1 MNGPNNFQFL
11 CIAEPQRALAAS
23 LTEGNIK
30 HFQYALKWGAD
41 PNVRDDR
48 TGFTIFEQACQKK
61 GSAEF
66 VLECQKNGADVHTQN
81 DNGKWPIHFA
91 TSSQDPHNIRALLS
105 RSAINLDVPYQDRTA
120 LHMLFEVIDEQNW
133 KNVFECI
140 KVLLENGADFNIPN
154 NDNRTPLGVFVK
166 NSKNWKAKSEF
177 WRKDI
182 LEYVLKNTNVD
193 VDTFRKAE
201 LRNKIKELFPD
212 TIIPS
217 YTMETNLAVLVS
229 MLKSHKDAKFA
240 VAYEQYKEKNK
251 NDTKAWKDAMNEL
264 VTAAVFSGTLVSV
277 KKLVEDD
284 FVFDSDSILPELL
297 ARSCNYGN
305 SDILMYLLSKLG
317 HMETDVKQI
326 NKEPLLSLVIKEMN
340 ILKNKDKC
348 PYFKCLKCLLD
359 DSRIEIDKTDEKG
372 FIALHYAV
380 KYKVDAAV
388 DLLLK
393 NSAYI
398 GKQNMFKELPICE
411 MSPEVLQNYLDSCI
425 TANEKRPGDDDYEIN
440 IDFSCLVPPEHKKN
454 YTGNKSVSMNSFA
467 DEMLPVLYMAKSTDL
482 KHLLK
487 HPVISSFV
495 LIKWLRLS
503 LYFYINFVICTLF
516 FLSFTWYVVGCYGQ
530 DDVDRFLKESL
541 RWFSLLGVT
550 YMALRELGQMVL
562 HRRIYFKSLEN
573 WMEIILILASY
584 IVLLKEDFES
594 EMRQVI
600 SAIVILL
607 SAVEFTLLVGTLP
620 ILSISTHMV
629 MLKTVSK
636 NFLKSLILYSI
647 ILISFAFCFYTL
659 FNVSTLKKNQVLSS
673 ETVTNLNEKEEE
685 EDKFNTFSDIR
696 TSLLKTMVMLTG
708 EFEAANIKF
717 DTNSTSYL
725 IFVLFIF
732 FVAIVIFNLMNGL
745 AVSDT
750 AAIKA
755 EAELIGLSQKVD
767 VISKYENALKT
778 TGNYGHLAKSIFSLF
793 PSTFLQLFPEYL
805 PLSYIIVTP
814 NQSNTI
820 LIPRNTSNVE
830 SASRIDVESYLE
842 LLPLDKQ
849 PQEKIK
855 LVIGCCVLP
864 SFSRMDGKILK
875 YAKEV
880 LHSRNRKSQPTEK
893 DQQFEIRFA
902 KMERD
907 IGTIMAYI
915 SDVHKKE

>member
-1 MNGPNNFQFL
+1 MNGPNNVQLL
-11 CIAEPQRALAAS
+11 CIADPQRALAAS
-23 LTEGNIK
+23 LAEGNIK
-30 HFQYALKWGAD
+30 HFQYALNWGAD

-48 TGFTIFEQACQKK
+48 TGFTVFEQTCQKE

-66 VLECQKNGADVHTQN
+66 ILECLKNGANVQMQN
-81 DNGKWPIHFA
+81 ANGKYPIHFA
-91 TSSQDPHNIRALLS
+91 TSSLDPNNILVLLNNS
-105 RSAINLDVPYQDRTA
+105 TVNIDVAYQDRTS
-120 LHMLFEVIDEQNW
+120 LHMLFEVIDQNNW
-133 KNVFECI
+133 SNVFLCI
-140 KVLLENGADFNIPN
+140 KVLLKNGADFNIPN
-154 NDNRTPLGVFVK
+154 DDNRTPLGVFVK
-166 NSKNWKAKSEF
+166 NSKSWKTKSEF
-177 WRKDI
+177 WRKEI
-182 LEYVLKNTNVD
+182 LEHCLQHTSVD
-193 VDTFRKAE
+193 VDSFRKGE
-201 LRNKIKELFPD
+201 LRNKIVEYFPD

-217 YTMETNLAVLVS
+217 YIMETNLVVLMS
-229 MLKSHKDAKFA
+229 MLKSHKDAKFD
-240 VAYEQYKEKNK
+240 VAYKQYKDKHK
-251 NDTKAWKDAMNEL
+251 HDTSAWKQDLKEL
-264 VTAAVFSGTLVSV
+264 VKAAVHSGTLASV

-284 FVFDSDSILPELL
+284 FVFDSDSELPELL
-297 ARSCNYGN
+297 TRCCSYGN
-305 SDILMYLLSKLG
+305 YDVLNYLLSKLG
-317 HMETDVKQI
+317 HTETDIKQI
-326 NKEPLLSLVIKEMN
+326 NKEPLLSLVIKEIN

-348 PYFKCLKCLLD
+348 PFFKCLNCLLGD
-359 DSRIEIDKTDEKG
+359 QRIEIDKADQKG
-372 FIALHYAV
+372 FSALHYAV

-388 DLLLK
+388 ELLLR

-398 GKQNMFKELPICE
+398 GKQNMFKELPIYE
-411 MSPEVLQNYLDSCI
+411 MSPEVLENYLDSCL
-425 TANEKRPGDDDYEIN
+425 TANEKRPGDDAYEIN
-440 IDFSCLVPPEHKKN
+440 IDYSCLVPPEYKKN
-454 YTGNKSVSMNSFA
+454 YSGNKTIATNCFA
-467 DEMLPVLYMAKSTDL
+467 DEMLPIMYMSKSSDL

-503 LYFYINFVICTLF
+503 LYFYINFLICTLF

-530 DDVDRFLKESL
+530 DDVDRFLKETL
-541 RWFSLLGVT
+541 RWLSLVGAT
-550 YMALRELGQMVL
+550 YMALRELGQMML
-562 HRRIYFKSLEN
+562 HRKMYFKSLEN
-573 WMEIILILASY
+573 WMEIVLILASY
-584 IVLLKEDFES
+584 TVLLKEDFES

-620 ILSISTHMV
+620 VLSISTHMV

-636 NFLKSLILYSI
+636 NFLKSLVLYSI

-659 FNVSTLKKNQVLSS
+659 FNVRTPKNDQDASSTAAEKSA
-673 ETVTNLNEKEEE
+673 NEEEEE

-778 TGNYGHLAKSIFSLF
+778 TDINGYLTKAIFNLF

-805 PLSYIIVTP
+805 PLHYVIVMP
-814 NQSNTI
+814 NQSNII
-820 LIPRNTSNVE
+820 LIPRPSSNVL
-830 SASRIDVESYLE
+830 SASRTDVESHIE

-849 PQEKIK
+849 PEEKIK
-855 LVIGCCVLP
+855 LTIGCCVLP

-875 YAKEV
+875 YAKEI
-880 LHSRNRKSQPTEK
+880 LHSRNRKNQSMEK
-893 DQQFEIRFA
+893 DQLYEIKLA

-907 IGTIMAYI
+907 IGKILAYL
-915 SDVHKKE
+915 SNSNSK